1 MRAII
6 LYPLFVVC
14 GAVLAALIGL
24 FVERE
29 LSNKPMS
36 VLVFIALFFASFY
49 VAWKITS
56 FIVER
61 TIRRT
66 VSGRPVG

>member
-6 LYPLFVVC
+6 LYPLFVIC
-14 GAVLAALIGL
+14 GLALAIMVGL

-29 LSNKPMS
+29 FSQNMS
-36 VLVFIALFFASFY
+36 VVVFLALFFASFY
-49 VAWKITS
+49 VAWLITT

-66 VSGRPVG
+66 TSGRPIG

>member
-6 LYPLFVVC
+6 LYPLFLI
-14 GAVLAALIGL
+14 GGLAVAILVGL

-29 LSNKPMS
+29 FSEKLS
-36 VLVFIALFFASFY
+36 VVVFLALFFVSFY
-49 VAWKITS
+49 VAWRITA

-61 TIRRT
+61 TIQRT
-66 VSGRPVG
+66 VSGRPVA